1 MRSNTQVR
9 KFLLS
14 VSAAIALIAVPAFSA
29 PRQAANPS
37 APANSADVSSL
48 PDGPGKQIIQKNCV
62 SCHGVSNITSKRGT
76 EDDWSNTV
84 SNMIGKGAD
93 ISDDDADTLIQYLAA
108 HFGPSSP
115 KPGEAAQPD
124 QGTAATPPGA
134 NEAGEKD
141 SVNVNKAPAAE
152 LESKLGLTEAEA
164 AALIHYREQKGDFKS
179 VQELSSVP
187 GLDAAKIRSQQ
198 SKITF

>member
-1 MRSNTQVR
+1 MRSITQVS
-9 KFLLS
+9 KSLLS
-14 VSAAIALIAVPAFSA
+14 LGAAMALIAVPAFSA
-29 PRQAANPS
+29 PRQAAYPS

-48 PDGPGKQIIQKNCV
+48 PDGPGKQIIQKDCV
-62 SCHGVSNITSKRGT
+62 SCHGVSSITSKRGT

-84 SNMIGKGAD
+84 SSMIGKGAD
-93 ISDDDADTLIQYLAA
+93 ISDDDADTLIQYLVA
-108 HFGPSSP
+108 HFGPSAS
-115 KPGEAAQPD
+115 KPGAAAPAGQSA
-124 QGTAATPPGA
+124 AATPPGA

-164 AALIHYREQKGDFKS
+164 TALIHYREQKGDFKS

-187 GLDAAKIRSQQ
+187 GLDAVKIKSQQ